1 MQSILELNLELL
13 FLFFLVQGHLLAGF
27 GAFAT
32 FTVLAGTRAASGT
45 VASAR
50 IAETANVGENR
61 SPVIGRRVFHDFLRV
76 RHDRRQ

>member
-13 FLFFLVQGHLLAGF
+13 LLFFLVQGHLLAGF

-32 FTVLAGTRAASGT
+32 FAVLATARAAPGT

-50 IAETANVGENR
+50 TDAETANVGENR

-76 RHDRRQ
+76 RHDQ